1 MNNVVEILNS
11 LPVGL
16 INPMYKIIKE
26 DYLKDHQSSEDSIMR
41 FLEKC
46 DEYDLIDIFSKVKD
60 TPHVELRLNFYN
72 VIRYFPAKLIGYLY
86 QENKIMHNKDFPL
99 TLFSHY
105 IDLNSDEKRKIKD
118 IYEMF
123 NKKGHYNLNDK
134 QSYLYKS
141 LIKEKS
147 IFTIL
152 KIEKKLN
159 VNLSHLFLEIESGI
173 NNEVGMFCYIDNWSD
188 VDNVHDYK
196 INDRTLIERI
206 IDAGK
211 VNMIN
216 YSSIMLIIDYKLADF
231 SILSE
236 DNIKFASQM
245 TEHVLECMQDV
256 HNCKDFENLINYEK
270 VMKEKQKIEKSLASP
285 ENNSICKKRL

>member
-1 MNNVVEILNS
+1 MNNAVELLNS

-60 TPHVELRLNFYN
+60 IPHIELRLNFYDL
-72 VIRYFPAKLIGYLY
+72 IRCYPPKLIEYLY
-86 QENKIMHNKDFPL
+86 QENKIMHNKDFPVE
-99 TLFSHY
+99 LFNFY
-105 IDLNSDEKRKIKD
+105 IELDSEQKKKVKNIYD
-118 IYEMF
+118 IF
-123 NKKGHYNLNDK
+123 NKKGFYNLNDK
-134 QSYLYKS
+134 QSYLCAS

-147 IFTIL
+147 VFTIL

-159 VNLSHLFLEIESGI
+159 FKLSHLFLEIESRI
-173 NNEVGMFCYIDNWSD
+173 NNEGDMFCYIDNWSD
-188 VDNVHDYK
+188 LDNVNDYK

-206 IDAGK
+206 IDAEK

-236 DNIKFASQM
+236 DNIKFATQM
-245 TEHVLECMQDV
+245 TEHVLEFMHDV
-256 HNCKDFENLINYEK
+256 HSCKDFENLINYEK
-270 VMKEKQKIEKSLASP
+270 VMKEKEKIEKSLAPP
-285 ENNSICKKRL
+285 ESNSICKKRL